1 MVIGNI
7 IDTIEFEQIV
17 ETGDETIIAMDL
29 QQKILRALQLTDW
42 KVELDF
48 AALSEAL
55 FTATGVIIAIA
66 AIAVIAPEVAGAI
79 VAIMTIGQG
88 IDAAINMIKGIMQ
101 LSEALNLIDKARSK
115 RALKVGGEKLKEG
128 ILNIGVGIIE
138 ALLAKC
144 TMKNLANARTQ
155 VLKNVTPQPAV
166 LPPAAGNPAPR
177 LPALPIG
184 REELTLILNKSAANA
199 VENATRMSVP
209 QSEKAALREMSR
221 EQPLPDYERLSE
233 INVEKT
239 DYKEIKLSRNDPI
252 VQKIAKETSSEILNE
267 LATKNSIKTKI
278 TAKIKEV
285 GWTEK
290 VFAEKA
296 VTPISKLSD
305 EDLLKIKK
313 INEVIPN
320 PTNDT
325 LMSKVISE
333 ETYKMY
339 ISNGEYSDTIGNCI
353 AKAEDLSDCKTYMDY
368 YNKLGLNY
376 FQDGKPGPYTTAEK
390 MYVVRFIS
398 GDTETK
404 VVRNI
409 GGTTNLEVNRIK
421 DLYKGQ
427 PDISVFRQDDP
438 FVGTGFTKTPS
449 GELGK
454 PEYNTKGYCT
464 IEDGAAIY
472 ELARN
477 SQEKI
482 VAIRIENS
490 WISIQ
495 GE

>member
-1 MVIGNI
+1 MPP
-7 IDTIEFEQIV
+7 
-17 ETGDETIIAMDL
+17 
-29 QQKILRALQLTDW
+29 
-42 KVELDF
+42 
-48 AALSEAL
+48 
-55 FTATGVIIAIA
+55 ATG
-66 AIAVIAPEVAGAI
+66 
-79 VAIMTIGQG
+79 
-88 IDAAINMIKGIMQ
+88 N
-101 LSEALNLIDKARSK
+101 SALPVK
-115 RALKVGGEKLKEG
+115 
-128 ILNIGVGIIE
+128 
-138 ALLAKC
+138 
-144 TMKNLANARTQ
+144 
-155 VLKNVTPQPAV
+155 
-166 LPPAAGNPAPR
+166 PAPR
-177 LPALPIG
+177 LPELPIG
-184 REELTLILNKSAANA
+184 REELTVILNKSAANA

-209 QSEKAALREMSR
+209 QSEKVALREMASKR
-221 EQPLPDYERLSE
+221 PLPDYERLSE

>member
-1 MVIGNI
+1 MI
-7 IDTIEFEQIV
+7 IV
-17 ETGDETIIAMDL
+17 G
-29 QQKILRALQLTDW
+29 
-42 KVELDF
+42 
-48 AALSEAL
+48 
-55 FTATGVIIAIA
+55 
-66 AIAVIAPEVAGAI
+66 AVIAKAGAVI
-79 VAIMTIGQG
+79 AACASLIG
-88 IDAAINMIKGIMQ
+88 A
-101 LSEALNLIDKARSK
+101 SFS
-115 RALKVGGEKLKEG
+115 V
-128 ILNIGVGIIE
+128 LNIIEGCKLISKSAEGYDSIYDVNATKVSAKDLARGI
-138 ALLAKC
+138 ALLGIEVIPVLFGLIKRGIAKYNNKEIKIDEFVKREFG
-144 TMKNLANARTQ
+144 KNSKIRPKT
-155 VLKNVTPQPAV
+155 
-166 LPPAAGNPAPR
+166 
-177 LPALPIG
+177 
-184 REELTLILNKSAANA
+184 NKSKTIKI
-199 VENATRMSVP
+199 ENAAQMSVP
-209 QSEKAALREMSR
+209 QSEKVALREMASKR
-221 EQPLPDYERLSE
+221 PLPDYERLSE